1 MVNQE
6 IFVKKAIV
14 RIFKTTSKMEVH
26 PQPVSPLESARP
38 VIVSQQSLFI
48 RPANVVHISTET
60 SRSATI
66 PCSFSFFHVL
76 SDDPVHSH
84 TASTLDR
91 SARARNVPLKAEEKC
106 ASECDGR
113 LLLSSAFIKNF
124 PRDSPFCSSISN
136 PRHYA
141 FDSPSCSSCRCNI
154 FPSSHGAP
162 QGPHLQLE
170 TYEYST
176 INRRYNA
183 GSGFFL
189 SISRTS
195 PIQFRSNLHSPA
207 AWSFDPN
214 IRPSHSVNQM
224 FDSAIHIQEELGVHK
239 VEKVDTKTYRSAVNL
254 IHSPCVRPRYR
265 LVVPEDF
272 EVYSRL

>member
-14 RIFKTTSKMEVH
+14 RIFKTSSKMEVH

-91 SARARNVPLKAEEKC
+91 SARAPNVPLKAEEK
-106 ASECDGR
+106 
-113 LLLSSAFIKNF
+113 SAATAA
-124 PRDSPFCSSISN
+124 FCC
-136 PRHYA
+136 PQ
-141 FDSPSCSSCRCNI
+141 
-154 FPSSHGAP
+154 PSSRTFHA
-162 QGPHLQLE
+162 
-170 TYEYST
+170 
-176 INRRYNA
+176 IR
-183 GSGFFL
+183 L
-189 SISRTS
+189 SVR
-195 PIQFRSNLHSPA
+195 A
-207 AWSFDPN
+207 
-214 IRPSHSVNQM
+214 SV
-224 FDSAIHIQEELGVHK
+224 ALVI
-239 VEKVDTKTYRSAVNL
+239 
-254 IHSPCVRPRYR
+254 IHSTVHLARAVGAISFLHRTVF
-265 LVVPEDF
+265 LKVHIFNWKLDN
-272 EVYSRL
+272 